1 VTDPRPQRTGAEWV
15 TFAIALV
22 LVGVVV
28 VLIILEIPGSKR
40 PPSPQVKVGE
50 VVERGEQFVA
60 PVEVTNEG
68 ERTAENVQVSATLT
82 IDGEEVATADQSL
95 DFLAAGE
102 TQTLE
107 FTFAD
112 DPADGE
118 LEVEV
123 TGYLVP

>member
-1 VTDPRPQRTGAEWV
+1 MSDPRPQRTGAEWV
-15 TFAIALV
+15 TFVIALA

-28 VLIILEIPGSKR
+28 VLIVLEIPGSKR
-40 PPSPQVKVGE
+40 PPAPQVEVGR
-50 VVERGEQFVA
+50 VVERGDRFVA

-82 IDGEEVATADQSL
+82 VDGEEVATADQSL